1 MNDPLFT
8 HFLKSNGVKIGDLIW
23 GTWINLYTDVLT
35 KTDWLLLFDHLVAY
49 PEYPEIF
56 ILLVVAEL
64 LLKSAHITRLSS
76 PEHVTHVLGQ
86 FKIDN
91 VKIALARTIDLL
103 ASAKRDSLV
112 EYSYKRSIPLHKGN
126 YQPFT
131 FIPKSLL

>member
-56 ILLVVAEL
+56 ILLVGQFELAVDVWHALSHRRAWL
-64 LLKSAHITRLSS
+64 LLENH
-76 PEHVTHVLGQ
+76 
-86 FKIDN
+86 
-91 VKIALARTIDLL
+91 
-103 ASAKRDSLV
+103 AKL
-112 EYSYKRSIPLHKGN
+112 IH
-126 YQPFT
+126 
-131 FIPKSLL
+131 